1 MEGST
6 LSRVTIVT
14 DSTASIPAPM
24 YEQYQIV
31 KVPYYVHV
39 EDKVLRDT
47 VDVSTDEFCR
57 YLSELPDDGRL
68 PTTACP
74 GPGDYRQAFVA
85 AAQRAREIVSIH
97 MTSIGSGAYQA
108 AQVGREMA
116 LELLRD
122 VCITIIDTHNVSMC
136 HGWLSLQAARAAL
149 DGASLADI
157 VQLVRR
163 LMPLTRMYQTNDT
176 LRYLYMGG
184 RIGRAKHLLAS
195 LLSIR
200 PIVSMEEG
208 EITAAGVARSR
219 SGSLRRITT
228 LVEKAVGLK
237 QRARIALTHAAALA
251 EAEDL
256 RARLEQV
263 IEPVEVLMCELSPA
277 LAVHSG
283 PGTVGVC
290 YLAERG

>member
-1 MEGST
+1 M
-6 LSRVTIVT
+6 SRVAVVT
-14 DSTASIPAPM
+14 DSTASLPAPM
-24 YEQYQIV
+24 YGQYSIAM
-31 KVPYYVHV
+31 VPYYVHI
-39 EDKVLRDT
+39 EGRALRDT
-47 VDVSTDEFCR
+47 VDLTTEAFCE
-57 YLSELPDDGRL
+57 YLTSLPDDAQL

-74 GPGDYRQAFVA
+74 GPGEYLEAFLA
-85 AAQRAREIVSIH
+85 AAERARDIISIH
-97 MTSIGSGAYQA
+97 MTSIGSGAFQA

-116 LELLRD
+116 LERLRG
-122 VCITIIDTHNVSMC
+122 VRIAVVDTRNCSMC
-136 HGWLSLQAARAAL
+136 HGWIALQTARAAL
-149 DGASLADI
+149 DGATLEDLLA
-157 VQLVRR
+157 LVRR
-163 LMPLTRMYQTNDT
+163 LMPHTRMLQTGDT

-200 PIVSMEEG
+200 PIVSMEDG
-208 EITAAGVARSR
+208 VITAAGVSRSR
-219 SGSLRRITT
+219 VGSLQRITA

-237 QRARIALTHAAALA
+237 QRARIALTHAAACADA
-251 EAEDL
+251 EAL

-277 LAVHSG
+277 LTVHSG

>member
-1 MEGST
+1 
-6 LSRVTIVT
+6 
-14 DSTASIPAPM
+14 M

-39 EDKVLRDT
+39 EGKALRDT
-47 VDVSTDEFCR
+47 VDVSTDELCR
-57 YLSELPDDGRL
+57 YLIRLPDGGQL

-74 GPGDYRQAFVA
+74 GPGDYSAAFLA
-85 AAQRAREIVSIH
+85 AAEHAREIVSIH

-108 AQVGREMA
+108 AQAGREMA
-116 LELLRD
+116 LERLHD
-122 VCITIIDTHNVSMC
+122 VRIAVIDSRNVSMC
-136 HGWLSLQAARAAL
+136 QGWLALQAARAAL
-149 DGASLADI
+149 EGATLPD
-157 VQLVRR
+157 VVGLVRR
-163 LMPLTRMYQTNDT
+163 LMPLTRMLQTADT

-200 PIVSMEEG
+200 PIVSMEDG
-208 EITAAGVARSR
+208 EITAPSVARSR
-219 SGSLRRITT
+219 SGSLQRIANM
-228 LVEKAVGLK
+228 VERAVGLK

-251 EAEDL
+251 DAEDL
-256 RARLEQV
+256 RARLEKV

-277 LAVHSG
+277 LTVHSG

>member
-1 MEGST
+1 M
-6 LSRVTIVT
+6 SRVAIIT
-14 DSTASIPAPM
+14 DSTASLPRPM
-24 YEQYQIV
+24 YDQYDIT

-39 EDKVLRDT
+39 DDKVLRDT
-47 VDVSTDEFCR
+47 VDVSTAEFCE
-57 YLSELPDDGRL
+57 YLTGLPDGGRL

-74 GPGDYRQAFVA
+74 GPGEYREAFVA
-85 AAQRAREIVSIH
+85 AAGRARDIVSIH

-108 AQVGREMA
+108 ALLGREMA
-116 LELLRD
+116 LELLRG
-122 VCITIIDTHNVSMC
+122 VTISVVDSRNVSMC
-136 HGWLSLQAARAAL
+136 QGWLALQAARAAL
-149 DGASLADI
+149 EGATLAD
-157 VQLVRR
+157 VLELLRR
-163 LMPLTRMYQTNDT
+163 LMPLTRMLQTADT

-195 LLSIR
+195 VLNIR
-200 PIVSMEEG
+200 PIVSMEDG
-208 EITAAGVARSR
+208 EITAPGVARSR
-219 SGSLRRITT
+219 AGSLQRITT
-228 LVEKAVGLK
+228 LVERAVGLR

-251 EAEDL
+251 DAEDL

-277 LAVHSG
+277 LTVHSG